1 MRDKHEFF
9 FVVLMLIFHSIMK
22 LNSSYAEFIE
32 PTFETEERKRE
43 NEKLRIVELPRT
55 EKKIEFQF
63 NWFLLPCH

>member
-9 FVVLMLIFHSIMK
+9 FVILMLIFHSIIK

-43 NEKLRIVELPRT
+43 SEKLRIVELPRT
-55 EKKIEFQF
+55 KK
-63 NWFLLPCH
+63 